1 MSTPQ
6 HDPLPDEG
14 MIHEWLDG
22 QLDDA
27 TSARL
32 EALVQRSPEFAA
44 RVAEAR
50 GFVAASSRIL
60 SALDDV
66 PAGVL
71 PNRTAPAIAP
81 DASTPDSGVRAIT
94 SARPQRPT
102 FTWQRWASAAAVLL
116 VAVTGTMVVQRDPE
130 PASDVVAETATTARV
145 NDSAA
150 APSTTPLGS
159 PSVGGAAPASI
170 ARVTEGPPAASP
182 RAATQ
187 PAAAAPM
194 VAPLAVASD
203 APERATEKVASR
215 AIGETSAERSSGL
228 ARTSS
233 AEVAASTATA
243 DVAVAEARRGAPA
256 LELARAAAA
265 APIARSL
272 AAAPEPAPQLSA
284 MRSDLALDELQFA
297 VQRVE
302 CAAQCRQV
310 RVEIAADG
318 RLRRWTSS
326 LGRSS
331 APDSG
336 RVSEAAVAQLVRLQD
351 SLALSTLP
359 PVVPL
364 VGAQC
369 RSVGS
374 LRESLRL
381 EFRHDGR
388 LRAITSVPW
397 CDAPEHP
404 LAIMTRAVERA
415 AEQPLGA
422 PSP

>member
-1 MSTPQ
+1 
-6 HDPLPDEG
+6 
-14 MIHEWLDG
+14 
-22 QLDDA
+22 
-27 TSARL
+27 
-32 EALVQRSPEFAA
+32 
-44 RVAEAR
+44 
-50 GFVAASSRIL
+50 
-60 SALDDV
+60 
-66 PAGVL
+66 
-71 PNRTAPAIAP
+71 
-81 DASTPDSGVRAIT
+81 
-94 SARPQRPT
+94 
-102 FTWQRWASAAAVLL
+102 VLL
-116 VAVTGTMVVQRDPE
+116 VAVTGTLVVQRDPE

-150 APSTTPLGS
+150 APSATSLESATM

-170 ARVTEGPPAASP
+170 ARVTEGAPTASP

-187 PAAAAPM
+187 PAAVAPM

-215 AIGETSAERSSGL
+215 AIGETSAERSSGR

-233 AEVAASTATA
+233 AEVEAIAATA
-243 DVAVAEARRGAPA
+243 DVAMAEARRRAPVP
-256 LELARAAAA
+256 ELARAAAA
-265 APIARSL
+265 APMARSL
-272 AAAPEPAPQLSA
+272 AAAPEPAPELST
-284 MRSDLALDELQFA
+284 MRSDLAFDELQFA
-297 VQRVE
+297 VQRVA

-336 RVSEAAVAQLVRLQD
+336 RVSEAVVAQLVRLQD

-364 VGAQC
+364 IGAQC

-388 LRAITSVPW
+388 VRTITSVPW
-397 CDAPEHP
+397 CDAPAHP

-415 AEQPLGA
+415 AEQQLGA